1 MKKLIIWLAKVF
13 NANIVKEKI
22 VTKEIVKEVVEYR
35 YLTQGT
41 IEGDVYVQGDLLIEG
56 KLVVNGGVT
65 LYKED

>member
-13 NANIVKEKI
+13 NANIEVEKI
-22 VTKEIVKEVVEYR
+22 VTKEIVKEVVGYR
-35 YLTQGT
+35 YLTQGE
-41 IEGDVYVQGDLLIEG
+41 IVGDVYVQGDLLIEG

>member
-1 MKKLIIWLAKVF
+1 MKKIVRWLAKVF

-41 IEGDVYVQGDLLIEG
+41 IEGDVFVQGDLLIEG